1 MNEPVIHRKKRI
13 EVFNDR
19 KVAVSAVS
27 LKPEKVKKP
36 KVKKVKTPPPPPRVR
51 GLPTPP
57 HPEGTREERVQLFL
71 NILKQECPLFQQ
83 VVPLKIKIHKDLA
96 ECYPQISKHIVR
108 GVLHQ
113 YTKDVEYLRTLK
125 VGASRYDLQM
135 QPVDVV
141 TEQHATMAK
150 NRILLQLKKLIKP
163 R

>member
-19 KVAVSAVS
+19 KTTVSVVTPKS
-27 LKPEKVKKP
+27 EKVKKL
-36 KVKKVKTPPPPPRVR
+36 KVKKIKTPPPPPRVR

-57 HPEGTREERVQLFL
+57 HPDGTREDRIQLFL
-71 NILKQECPLFQQ
+71 KILKQECPLFQQ
-83 VVPLKIKIHKDLA
+83 VTPIKIKIHKDLA
-96 ECYPQISKHIVR
+96 DRYPQISKHIVR

-113 YTKDVEYLRTLK
+113 YTQDVEYLRTLK
-125 VGASRYDLQM
+125 VGENRYDLDM
-135 QPVDVV
+135 QPVDIV

-150 NRILLQLKKLIKP
+150 NKIFERLKKLIKP